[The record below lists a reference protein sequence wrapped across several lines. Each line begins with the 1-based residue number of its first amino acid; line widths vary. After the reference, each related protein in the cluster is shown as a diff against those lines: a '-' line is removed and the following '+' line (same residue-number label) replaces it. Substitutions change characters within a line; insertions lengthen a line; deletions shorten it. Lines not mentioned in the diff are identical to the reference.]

1 MFTMTSNSLMGVF
14 VCLSGHVTYFV
25 RYRERGHAS
34 NHIVQLYHRFVTYLG
49 IDIVYRIEY
58 GKTIMLL

>member
-1 MFTMTSNSLMGVF
+1 MVVI
-14 VCLSGHVTYFV
+14 VCISCHVNYFV

-34 NHIVQLYHRFVTYLG
+34 NHIVKLYHCFVTYLG

-58 GKTIMLL
+58 GKTIMIL

>member
-1 MFTMTSNSLMGVF
+1 MGVI
-14 VCLSGHVTYFV
+14 VCLSCHVKYFV

-34 NHIVQLYHRFVTYLG
+34 NHIVQLYHRFVAYLG

-58 GKTIMLL
+58 GKTVMLL